1 MVLNKTVPE
10 DLFFIIS
17 LSGETYQLTE
27 VTQLLQLR
35 QKYFI
40 SVTTMKDNSR
50 STSKL

>member
-27 VTQLLQLR
+27 VTQLLPIKTEIFYLSNNDER
-35 QKYFI
+35 
-40 SVTTMKDNSR
+40 
-50 STSKL
+50 